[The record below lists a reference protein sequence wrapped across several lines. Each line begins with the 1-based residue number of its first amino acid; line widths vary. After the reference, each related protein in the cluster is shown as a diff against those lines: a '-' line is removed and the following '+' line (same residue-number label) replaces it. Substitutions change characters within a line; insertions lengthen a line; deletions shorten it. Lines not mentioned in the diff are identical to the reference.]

1 MGQIRL
7 GQPVNRR
14 LGDLLVAEGL
24 VKQEE
29 LQRALAEQKGT
40 TEKLGSV
47 LVRLKLVNE
56 EQLTGFLS
64 RQYGIPSITLS
75 QLDIDPGILR
85 LVPPQI
91 ARKYEVLP
99 VKRAANTLT
108 LAMADPTNV
117 FALDDVSFMTNLQ
130 VLPVVAAQ
138 AAIRR
143 AIERNYENQGAAITD
158 VLTELAEDQAS
169 NVEVVDDDEDSGGK
183 VDVFELKESADEAPV
198 VKARQHGAGR
208 RHPEGR
214 QRHPLGAVR
223 EGVSRPVPHRRR
235 APRDADATQAARI
248 RDRLPAQDHVEPR
261 HRRTPSPAGWTNQAA
276 ISHARD
282 RLPRVDPAHDL
293 RREGRAAYPRQGRAA
308 ARPDEARLRSR
319 GARDVREGHPAAL
332 RDDPD

>member
-40 TEKLGSV
+40 TEQLGSV

-56 EQLTGFLS
+56 QQLTGFLS

-130 VLPVVAAQ
+130 VLPVVASQ

-158 VLTELAEDQAS
+158 VLTELRSEEHTSELQSQS
-169 NVEVVDDDEDSGGK
+169 NLVCRLLLEKKKDNDSLAEVVYERIS
-183 VDVFELKESADEAPV
+183 VAQCPAV
-198 VKARQHGAGR
+198 QHI
-208 RHPEGR
+208 
-214 QRHPLGAVR
+214 Q
-223 EGVSRPVPHRRR
+223 
-235 APRDADATQAARI
+235 
-248 RDRLPAQDHVEPR
+248 
-261 HRRTPSPAGWTNQAA
+261 
-276 ISHARD
+276 
-282 RLPRVDPAHDL
+282 
-293 RREGRAAYPRQGRAA
+293 
-308 ARPDEARLRSR
+308 
-319 GARDVREGHPAAL
+319 
-332 RDDPD
+332 

>member
-91 ARKYEVLP
+91 AKKYEVLP

-130 VLPVVAAQ
+130 VLPVVASQ

-143 AIERNYENQGAAITD
+143 AIDRTYDSQTTAITN
-158 VLTELAEDQAS
+158 VLEELDQELTT
-169 NVEVVDDDEDSGGK
+169 VQLVGDEERS
-183 VDVFELKESADEAPV
+183 VDVIELKEAVDEA
-198 VKARQHGAGR
+198 
-208 RHPEGR
+208 
-214 QRHPLGAVR
+214 
-223 EGVSRPVPHRRR
+223 
-235 APRDADATQAARI
+235 
-248 RDRLPAQDHVEPR
+248 
-261 HRRTPSPAGWTNQAA
+261 
-276 ISHARD
+276 
-282 RLPRVDPAHDL
+282 
-293 RREGRAAYPRQGRAA
+293 
-308 ARPDEARLRSR
+308 
-319 GARDVREGHPAAL
+319 
-332 RDDPD
+332 